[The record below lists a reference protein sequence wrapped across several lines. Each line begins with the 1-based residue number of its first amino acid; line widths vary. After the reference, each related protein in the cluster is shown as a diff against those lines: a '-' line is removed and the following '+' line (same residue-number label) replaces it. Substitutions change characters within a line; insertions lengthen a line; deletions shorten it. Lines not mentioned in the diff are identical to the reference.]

1 MKKKIFKGIGIF
13 IGILALGIAGL
24 LTYVKT
30 SLPNVGSAPE
40 LKIQGTNEQIA
51 RGKYLAHSVAACMDC
66 HSTRD
71 WSKYSGPLVEGTLGM
86 GGEIFDQRA
95 GLPGAF
101 YSKNI
106 TPEGITRYTD
116 GELLRAIT
124 SGVTKEGKPLFPIM
138 PHPNYGRTDIED
150 MKAIIAYIRTLAPIK
165 NEVPESKADFPMNFI
180 LNTIPQKPAF
190 VKKPD
195 TSDVLAYGSYLVTMA
210 SCEECHT
217 PAEKGQK
224 LPGMNFAG
232 GFKFQMPG
240 GLLISPN
247 ISPSTTT
254 GIGNWTKEQF
264 LARFKA
270 ATDSNF
276 TRPVGEKDFNTIM
289 PWTMYATMTES
300 DLSAIYA
307 YLRSVPAVDN
317 KIVRWTKN

>member
-1 MKKKIFKGIGIF
+1 MKKKIFKGLGIF

-30 SLPNVGSAPE
+30 ALPNVGPAPE
-40 LKIQGTNEQIA
+40 LKVEGTTEQIE
-51 RGKYLAHSVAACMDC
+51 RGKYLAHSVAVCMDC

-71 WSKYSGPLVEGTLGM
+71 WSKYSGPLVEGTLGK
-86 GGEIFDQRA
+86 GGEAFDQRA

-217 PAEKGQK
+217 PAEKGKK

-240 GLLISPN
+240 GLLIAPN
-247 ISPSTTT
+247 ITPSPTT

-289 PWTMYATMTES
+289 PWTMYANMTES

-307 YLRSVPAVDN
+307 YLKTVPAVEN

>member
-1 MKKKIFKGIGIF
+1 MKTKIFKGIGLFLGVLTI
-13 IGILALGIAGL
+13 GIAGL
-24 LTYVKT
+24 LIYVKT
-30 SLPNVGSAPE
+30 ALPNVGSAPE
-40 LKIQGTNEQIA
+40 LKIEGTADQIA
-51 RGKYLAHSVAACMDC
+51 RGKYLAHSVAVCMDC

-71 WSKYSGPLVEGTLGM
+71 WSKYSGPLVEGTLGK
-86 GGEIFDQRA
+86 GGEIFDQKA

-106 TPEGITRYTD
+106 TPDGIKRYTD
-116 GELLRAIT
+116 GELLRAIS

-138 PHPNYGRTDIED
+138 PHPNYGKTDIED
-150 MKAIIAYIRTLAPIK
+150 MKAIIAYLRTLAPIK

-180 LNTIPQKPAF
+180 LHTIPQKPAF
-190 VKKPD
+190 TKKPD

-217 PAEKGQK
+217 PAEKGKK
-224 LPGMNFAG
+224 LIGMNFAG

-240 GLLISPN
+240 GTLLAPN
-247 ISPSTTT
+247 ITPSPTT

-264 LARFKA
+264 IARFKSA
-270 ATDSNF
+270 LDSNF
-276 TRPVGEKDFNTIM
+276 TRKVGEKDFNTIM
-289 PWTMYATMTES
+289 PWTMYATMTEN

-307 YLRSVPAVDN
+307 YLKTVPSVEN